1 MVTMLFFASAAS
13 AGEVWECYK
22 LGETGGGP
30 SIRITVDENGRAEV
44 EILRQKML
52 GIRQYDG
59 LAMVIKFKPLPW
71 EHDLSLETGRSAV
84 EENDP
89 KELDYRYTLRI
100 EANGHATL
108 YEDQEES
115 APILAPICTDKTK

>member
-1 MVTMLFFASAAS
+1 MRVLIVTMLLFASAAS
-13 AGEVWECYK
+13 AEEIWECYK
-22 LGETGGGP
+22 LGETGDGP
-30 SIRITVDENGRAEV
+30 SIRITVDENHRAEV

-71 EHDLSLETGRSAV
+71 EYDLSLETGKSAV

-89 KELDYRYTLRI
+89 KNLDY
-100 EANGHATL
+100 EANGHAKL
-108 YEDQEES
+108 YEDQEKS
-115 APILAPICTDKTK
+115 ATILAAVCKDRTT